1 MRPPSGRRL
10 LQADWCRWRVSPWAD
25 AGVASW
31 SGLRARPFWG
41 TPATLQGQR
50 RGGRFPPLDR
60 LDLRRVTK
68 IVLFPVRF
76 LFTAQTG
83 QVGTNTLA
91 ARHYLAS
98 PNAPASSLVAA
109 ALAWRLLA

>member
-1 MRPPSGRRL
+1 M
-10 LQADWCRWRVSPWAD
+10 
-25 AGVASW
+25 
-31 SGLRARPFWG
+31 
-41 TPATLQGQR
+41 
-50 RGGRFPPLDR
+50 
-60 LDLRRVTK
+60 TK

-98 PNAPASSLVAA
+98 PDAPASSLVAA